1 MIGIIGYGLGNVS
14 AFANIYKKLDIP
26 HNILKKPED
35 FEGVTK
41 LILPGVGAFDHAIN
55 LFNDSGMREITE
67 ELVLNKSI
75 PILGVCVG
83 MQMMAETSE
92 EGKCDGLGWIKGNVV
107 KFKTYELDE
116 GAPMPHMGWN
126 TISAESDHELLTG
139 LQNSRFYFLHSYYY
153 KKSGDRD
160 FIIATSEYEHEITSI
175 IGFNNVI
182 GIQFHPEKSHQQGTT
197 ILENFYK
204 KF

>member
-35 FEGVTK
+35 FDGVSK
-41 LILPGVGAFDHAIN
+41 LILPGVGAFDHAMN

-92 EGKCDGLGWIKGNVV
+92 EGECDGLGWIKGNVV
-107 KFKTYELDE
+107 KFKTSELDD

-126 TISAESDHELLTG
+126 TVSTESDHELLTG
-139 LQNSRFYFLHSYYY
+139 LKNSRFYFLHSYHMQPENYEYILCKTYY
-153 KKSGDRD
+153 GKSFCSIVKK
-160 FIIATSEYEHEITSI
+160 
-175 IGFNNVI
+175 NNFL
-182 GIQFHPEKSHQQGTT
+182 GMQCHPEKSHDSGIQF
-197 ILENFYK
+197 LSNFA